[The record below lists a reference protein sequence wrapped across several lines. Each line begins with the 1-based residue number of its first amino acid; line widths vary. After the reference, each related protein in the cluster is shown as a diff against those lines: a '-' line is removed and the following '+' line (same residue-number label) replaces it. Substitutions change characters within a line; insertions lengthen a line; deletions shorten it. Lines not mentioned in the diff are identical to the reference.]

1 MRCMPE
7 LTCTARRIGDYE
19 SRTEEYALR
28 FSLGD
33 APPKELQVR
42 YQAARAFEINAALDS
57 AVETARAAISDADP
71 DLAGKP
77 TDESLQKF
85 AWRAVQSVK
94 YDEGAPKTSTLEI

>member
-1 MRCMPE
+1 MPE
-7 LTCTARRIGDYE
+7 LTCTARRVGDYE
-19 SRTEEYALR
+19 SRTEEYQLLFGLGEASARELR
-28 FSLGD
+28 I
-33 APPKELQVR
+33 R

-94 YDEGAPKTSTLEI
+94 YDEGAAKTSTLEV